1 MLPPCPNRFNNDNDG
16 CSPIVAIGILSGI
29 KIAEVLD
36 YGFITTFILVIA
48 GTLISTI
55 LGSYLKK

>member
-16 CSPIVAIGILSGI
+16 CSPVIAVGLLSGL

-36 YGFITTFILVIA
+36 CGFVTTFILVIA
-48 GTLISTI
+48 GALLSAV
-55 LGSYLKK
+55 LGNYLKK

>member
-1 MLPPCPNRFNNDNDG
+1 MLPPCPNRFNNDNNG
-16 CSPIVAIGILSGI
+16 CSPVIAVGLLSGL

-36 YGFITTFILVIA
+36 CGFVTTFILVIA
-48 GTLISTI
+48 GALISTV

>member
-1 MLPPCPNRFNNDNDG
+1 MLPPCPNRFNNDNNG
-16 CSPIVAIGILSGI
+16 CSPIIAVGLLSGL

-36 YGFITTFILVIA
+36 CGFVTTFILVIA
-48 GTLISTI
+48 GALLFTV

>member
-16 CSPIVAIGILSGI
+16 CSPVIALGLLSGMT
-29 KIAEVLD
+29 IAEVLD
-36 YGFITTFILVIA
+36 CGFITTCILVIA
-48 GTLISTI
+48 GVLIFTI